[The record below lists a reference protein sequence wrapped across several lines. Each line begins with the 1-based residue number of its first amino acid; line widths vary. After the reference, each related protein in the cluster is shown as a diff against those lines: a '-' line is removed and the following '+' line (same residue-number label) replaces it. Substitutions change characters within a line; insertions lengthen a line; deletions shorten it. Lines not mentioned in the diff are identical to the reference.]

1 MGRLKDK
8 VAFITGAASGIGSAC
23 ALRFA
28 QEGARLIGFDLNATA
43 DDRWNA
49 AVKAAPGSYLET
61 GDVRDEERIHAVV
74 AAGAERFGRIDVV
87 VNCAGIALGGPVH
100 LVPTEEWDRVMDVNL
115 KRTFLVC
122 KHVLPKM
129 IEQNQGS
136 IVNIASI
143 EGMDGFE
150 GGSSYNASKAGVIL
164 LTRNMAMDYARK
176 GIRVNAVS
184 PGFIV
189 TPLAARMVLEN
200 EVLKDFR
207 DRLIDAIL
215 LGRPGRAEEVASAVF
230 FLASDESSYITG
242 HNLVVDGGFIA
253 GHRLGITKIMG
264 LE

>member
-1 MGRLKDK
+1 LDDK

-28 QEGARLIGFDLNATA
+28 QEGARLIGFDLNAAA

-49 AVKAAPGSYLET
+49 AVKAAPRSYLET
-61 GDVRDEERIHAVV
+61 GDVRDEERIRAVV
-74 AAGAERFGRIDVV
+74 AAGAERFGRIDVA

-115 KRTFLVC
+115 KGTFLVC
-122 KHVLPKM
+122 KHVLPRM
-129 IEQNQGS
+129 IEQGQGN

-176 GIRVNAVS
+176 GIRVNAIS

-189 TPLAARMVLEN
+189 TPLAARMVLES
-200 EVLKDFR
+200 EVLKDYR
-207 DRLIDAIL
+207 DRLVDSIL
-215 LGRPGRAEEVASAVF
+215 LGRTGCPEEVASAVL
-230 FLASDESSYITG
+230 FLASDEASYITG
-242 HNLVVDGGFIA
+242 HTLVVDGGFIA

>member
-1 MGRLKDK
+1 MGRLKGK

-28 QEGARLIGFDLNATA
+28 QEGARLIGFDINANA
-43 DDRWNA
+43 DDRWDA
-49 AVKAAPGSYLET
+49 ACKAAPGSYLET
-61 GDVRDEERIHAVV
+61 GDVRDEERIRVSV
-74 AAGAERFGRIDVV
+74 TAAAERFGRIDVL

-100 LVPTEEWDRVMDVNL
+100 LVPTEEWDRVMDVDL
-115 KRTFLVC
+115 KGTFLVC

-129 IEQNQGS
+129 MEQGRGS

-143 EGMDGFE
+143 EGIDGFE

-176 GIRVNAVS
+176 GIRVNAVA

-189 TPLAARMVLEN
+189 TPLAAQMVLEN

-207 DRLIDAIL
+207 GRLIESVP
-215 LGRPGRAEEVASAVF
+215 LGRPGQPDEVANTVL
-230 FLASDESSYITG
+230 FLASDESSYVTG
-242 HNLVVDGGFIA
+242 HTLVVDGGFIA

>member
-1 MGRLKDK
+1 
-8 VAFITGAASGIGSAC
+8 
-23 ALRFA
+23 
-28 QEGARLIGFDLNATA
+28 
-43 DDRWNA
+43 
-49 AVKAAPGSYLET
+49 
-61 GDVRDEERIHAVV
+61 
-74 AAGAERFGRIDVV
+74 

-115 KRTFLVC
+115 KGTFLVC

-129 IEQNQGS
+129 IEQGQGN

-189 TPLAARMVLEN
+189 TPLAAQMVLEN

-207 DRLIDAIL
+207 DRLVDSIL
-215 LGRPGRAEEVASAVF
+215 LGRTGRPEEVANAVL

-242 HNLVVDGGFIA
+242 HTLVVDGGFIA